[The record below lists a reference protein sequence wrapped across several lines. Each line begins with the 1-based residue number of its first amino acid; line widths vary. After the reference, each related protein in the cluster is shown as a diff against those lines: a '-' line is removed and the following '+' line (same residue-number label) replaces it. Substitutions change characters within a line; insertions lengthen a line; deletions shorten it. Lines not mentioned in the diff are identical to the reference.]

1 MEELRWLD
9 PAMTRVLPIIRQVFA
24 QYAPQGFALEFTG
37 GKEWFGHGKV
47 SLHHSGCA
55 LDIRTRR
62 LPDGVVGGVSAHIAT
77 VLQEALDTRVGRG
90 KYRVLRNDQGA
101 AKPHIHVQYNKGGRW
116 SEPMELGGS
125 RLA

>member
-55 LDIRTRR
+55 LDIRTPHAARWWCGCR
-62 LPDGVVGGVSAHIAT
+62 FLSHCYGPTMEAGQQVGA
-77 VLQEALDTRVGRG
+77 
-90 KYRVLRNDQGA
+90 
-101 AKPHIHVQYNKGGRW
+101 
-116 SEPMELGGS
+116 
-125 RLA
+125 